1 MTEPSY
7 RERPSHD
14 FRKLQVWQRAIGL
27 AARIDLLT
35 QTTTMRRRRKRC
47 EQMTSAAESIH
58 ASIAEGSGSGTNANF
73 ARYLQISIGSASE
86 LESQLAFLRIVG
98 AATSDACESLIDE
111 TIEIR
116 KMLIGLQR
124 RIRSGT

>member
-1 MTEPSY
+1 
-7 RERPSHD
+7 
-14 FRKLQVWQRAIGL
+14 
-27 AARIDLLT
+27 
-35 QTTTMRRRRKRC
+35 MRRRRKRC
-47 EQMTSAAESIH
+47 EQMTSAAESIY

-86 LESQLAFLRIVG
+86 LESQLAFLRVVR
-98 AATSDACESLIDE
+98 AAPPDACESLIDE
-111 TIEIR
+111 AIEIR

>member
-1 MTEPSY
+1 MTVPSY

-27 AARIDLLT
+27 AARIDALT
-35 QTTTMRRRRKRC
+35 ETVSMRRRRKRC
-47 EQMTSAAESIH
+47 DQMTSAAESIH
-58 ASIAEGSGSGTNANF
+58 SSIAEGSGSGTNANF

-86 LESQLAFLRIVG
+86 LESQLAFLRVVG
-98 AATSDACESLIDE
+98 AAPPDACESLIDDM
-111 TIEIR
+111 IEIR

-124 RIRSGT
+124 RIRNG